1 MNKILER
8 YKKLPVQVK
17 ASVCFLICSFF
28 QKGISI
34 ITTPIFT
41 RILST
46 AEYGKFSVFNSWM
59 QIIAPVISLNL
70 FSGVYSQGIIKF
82 EDDRD
87 RYSSSLQG
95 LSLVLISSWLIIYLI
110 FRDTFNSLFL
120 LTTGQMLALILM
132 VWASGCFSFWSMDQ
146 RADFKYKKLVAI
158 TVAVSIFQPLVGIIL
173 VLNSQDKVTARIIGM
188 AAVQLFFYIGAFI
201 YQMFRG
207 KQFFSKYYW
216 SYALKFNLPL
226 LPHYLSLTVLSSS
239 DRIMIN
245 NIAGSDKAGIYNLAY
260 SVSLIM
266 TIFNTALLQTI
277 EPWIYRKLKDNKID
291 EISKVAYPCFVII
304 SGLNILLI
312 LFAPEVIAV
321 FAPKE
326 YHEAIWIVPSV
337 ALSVFFM
344 FLYSFF
350 ATFEFYYEKTKYIAA
365 ATVGGAILN
374 IGLNYVFIHQYGY
387 IAAGYTTLFS
397 YMLYAFLH
405 YYFMKKI
412 CCQFLNNAKP
422 YNGNLIVL
430 IGIIS
435 IVFGFIGLLLYQFP
449 VFRYSI
455 IVAVILFMTIFQK
468 RIFMIIKL
476 LISMRRAK

>member
-95 LSLVLISSWLIIYLI
+95 LSFVLISSWLIIYLI

-120 LTTGQMLALILM
+120 LTTAQMLALILM

-350 ATFEFYYEKTKYIAA
+350 ATFECYYEKTKYIAA

-455 IVAVILFMTIFQK
+455 IVAVILFMTIFRK